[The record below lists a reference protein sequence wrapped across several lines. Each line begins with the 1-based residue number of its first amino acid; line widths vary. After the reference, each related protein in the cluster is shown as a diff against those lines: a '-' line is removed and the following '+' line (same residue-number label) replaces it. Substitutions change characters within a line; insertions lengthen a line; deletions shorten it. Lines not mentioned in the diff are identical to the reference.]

1 MSTAENHRAA
11 AESVLSKLRHPYGSE
26 QAIPIASEAT
36 ARALLAI
43 EARLGELVEQQCL
56 SNVLAAYESRVIKD
70 DNEFRQARDTVR
82 ALLGLSNTPES
93 QPE

>member
-1 MSTAENHRAA
+1 MSDAENHRAA

-36 ARALLAI
+36 ARVLLAI
-43 EARLGELVEQQCL
+43 EARLGELVDEQRKA
-56 SNVLAAYESRVIKD
+56 NVLAAYESRVIKD
-70 DNEFRQARDTVR
+70 DSEFRQAEHIVR
-82 ALLGLSNTPES
+82 AVLGLSNTPEG